1 MRMRESIIRAIE
13 LANSGRREEAI
24 ELLRSLVRQNP
35 YEIAAWKW
43 LAYYTPNPEEA
54 VHAASKVLEYH
65 PDDNWARQA
74 LPNLQKRQ
82 AQQAISHPAQPQVR
96 PRKRSAKTPTALLAA
111 LIVLL
116 AAVIGLLILLWIG
129 LDSFPGLRELS
140 APIQLVGTEET
151 SPVSS
156 GIVNE
161 PEPTRF
167 VGPAAGVE
175 TTSATAYYSFEASTV
190 QGIQRALYAQG
201 PLVGGD
207 DHGIALTSYT
217 LWVNWE
223 FLESAQACTLTGAT
237 VHLDVEYT
245 YPQWVPTGSPNPR
258 VYDEWDRFMRHV
270 IEHEEHH
277 AAIAM
282 GCAQELTTRIETVES
297 ETACVDLES
306 RLNGLI
312 DDVYAS
318 CEVQQ
323 AAFDDVEG
331 FTEFPLPR

>member
-1 MRMRESIIRAIE
+1 MRESIIRAIE

-24 ELLRSLVRQNP
+24 ELLRALVRQNP

-43 LAYYTPNPEEA
+43 LAYYTPNPQEA
-54 VHAASKVLEYH
+54 VQAASKVLEYH
-65 PDDNWARQA
+65 PDDTWARQA
-74 LPNLQKRQ
+74 LPNLQQRQ
-82 AQQAISHPAQPQVR
+82 ARQAVAHPAQPQVQ
-96 PRKRSAKTPTALLAA
+96 PRKRRASAPTALLAA

-116 AAVIGLLILLWIG
+116 AAVIVLLVLLWIG

-140 APIQLVGTEET
+140 APIQLVGTEEA
-151 SPVSS
+151 SPAAS

-167 VGPAAGVE
+167 IEPAAGVE
-175 TTSATAYYSFEASTV
+175 TTTATTYYSFEAGTV

-201 PLVGGD
+201 PPVGGSD
-207 DHGIALTSYT
+207 RGIALTSYT

-223 FLESAQACTLTGAT
+223 FLESSQACTLTGAT
-237 VHLDVEYT
+237 VHLDIEYT

-258 VYDEWDRFMRHV
+258 VYDEWDRFIQHV
-270 IEHEEHH
+270 VEHEEHH

-282 GCAQELTTRIETVES
+282 GCAQELATLIEAVGDE
-297 ETACVDLES
+297 AVCADLES

-312 DDVYAS
+312 DTVYAN
-318 CEVQQ
+318 CEGQQ
-323 AAFDDVEG
+323 AAFDAVEG
-331 FTEFPLPR
+331 VTEFPLPR